1 MSGLL
6 LHSKKG
12 RETVEKMIKDHV
24 ERCRRSYSWSGEHE
38 EITNEIFDFLRWCK
52 LKKVKKN
59 EKNT

>member
-24 ERCRRSYSWSGEHE
+24 ERCRRSYSWTGEHE
-38 EITNEIFDFLRWCK
+38 EITKEIFDFLRWG
-52 LKKVKKN
+52 KKKDK
-59 EKNT
+59 